1 MSHREFEVH
10 GVGDPRLAV
19 HATSAA
25 PAWLWSVD
33 GGRIVWANPV
43 GARLFGA
50 ANAAA
55 LAKKP
60 FGPADAHRR
69 QVAQL
74 ADRLPPAGAIRME
87 RLRGFGAAPGAL
99 MTCCCARLAFPDGSQ
114 GILIAAAESLG
125 RTMPL
130 IERLQRLVEGVET
143 PIVAFARDGLFVGA
157 SNAARALIGF
167 PDLSEAGLDAAR
179 TDALANGRVEVPI
192 GAGHMVLQRVGSGS
206 DVGLIALIAPGTAL
220 SDKAAAESARQ
231 AGPQLSTATGEPM
244 DRESPAPVE
253 ETQAVPLE
261 APPTGAPRTPVPM
274 RRHPLRFAWQ
284 MDADGR
290 FSLGA
295 DEFIR
300 LIGPRTAVGFGRP
313 WREIAEIYGLDPAG
327 RVIEAIASREPWNGL
342 TIFWPVDGGGRLPVE
357 LSALPISDPE
367 GSFAGYKG
375 FGVCRVL
382 DSLDHLEELRALE
395 PTDEPP
401 AEQPPVDFTAAPLH
415 AADTVPADLR
425 RAAAAEPP
433 ATSDVVSPAS
443 NCTPLEAP
451 AAIGEDI
458 SPDPDPDEPVEM
470 PENVVPFRPIG
481 EQKSPAL
488 TAVENNAFDELARQ
502 LSARLERENG
512 ETDAPVRD
520 QAAAPEWLA
529 QPEPPAR
536 GESWRDR
543 ALLDLLPTGIL
554 IYRLDR
560 LLYANPAFL
569 ERIGYHS
576 LHALEQA
583 GGLETLYVEPGV
595 SSASSTS
602 ETGTPVTISASQ
614 DCFEPTLAIEARLFT
629 ISWDGDSALAL
640 MFAPNQIVSPPAVTA
655 HAIEEPVLK
664 SVRDPLAEPL
674 PEFCPELLPASLP
687 PAAGHASAEDL
698 AAILDTTA
706 EGIVMFDAE
715 GNIHAC
721 NRSAEALF
729 GHDGAALVRHNLADL
744 FAPESR
750 RVVFEHLES
759 IKGTGVAKQGGDVL
773 GRAAKGGIIRL
784 SMTMGRTQP
793 DGPNFF
799 AVFRDPASSGKA
811 ESEPLLPERA
821 ANTKADML
829 ARISQE
835 VRTPLNAILGLAE
848 VMLGERFGALGDERY
863 MAYTRDIRASGERV
877 IAIIS
882 DLLELARLETGRLD
896 LAFADQNLN
905 EMVESCVSVMQPQAN
920 RERIIIR
927 TSLAQALPPVVADGQ
942 ALRQITLNL
951 IGNSIHL
958 ANPAGQVIV
967 STALSDFGEV
977 VLRVR
982 DTGHGL
988 NDNEIAAAL
997 APYRNPHASDGASDG
1012 SAVNLSLTK
1021 ALVEANRA
1029 RFHIKTGGR
1038 SGTLIEVIFP
1048 HAMAQA

>member
-10 GVGDPRLAV
+10 GVGDPRLAM

-25 PAWLWSVD
+25 PAWLWSLD
-33 GGRIVWANPV
+33 GSSIIWANPV

-60 FGPADAHRR
+60 FGPAEAHRR
-69 QVAQL
+69 QVARL
-74 ADRLPPAGAIRME
+74 AGRLSPTGAIRME
-87 RLRGFGAAPGAL
+87 RLHGFGAAAGAL
-99 MTCCCARLAFPDGSQ
+99 MTCCCARLVFPDGSH
-114 GILIAAAESLG
+114 GILIAAAANLG

-130 IERLQRLVEGVET
+130 IERLQRLVQGVET

-157 SNAARALIGF
+157 SDAARALPGF
-167 PDLSEAGLDAAR
+167 PDLSEAGLEAVR
-179 TDALANGRVEVPI
+179 SDALANGRVEMPI

-206 DVGLIALIAPGTAL
+206 DVGLIALIAPGAARSDTATAK
-220 SDKAAAESARQ
+220 SEGEAESQFAAAGA
-231 AGPQLSTATGEPM
+231 EPK
-244 DRESPAPVE
+244 DRESPTPAEKTRV
-253 ETQAVPLE
+253 VPFE
-261 APPTGAPRTPVPM
+261 APPNGGPRTAMPR
-274 RRHPLRFAWQ
+274 RRHPLRFDWQ
-284 MDADGR
+284 MDADER
-290 FSLGA
+290 FSLGS
-295 DEFIR
+295 DEFTR

-327 RVIEAIASREPWNGL
+327 RVIEAVASREPWKDL
-342 TIFWPVDGGGRLPVE
+342 MIFWPVDGGGRLPVE
-357 LSALPISDPE
+357 LSALPISDAD
-367 GSFAGYKG
+367 GNFAGYRG
-375 FGVCRVL
+375 VGVCRVL
-382 DSLDHLEELRALE
+382 DSLDHLKELRALE
-395 PTDEPP
+395 PTDEPL
-401 AEQPPVDFTAAPLH
+401 AEQPPAGPAALPFH
-415 AADTVPADLR
+415 AVDTVPADLR
-425 RAAAAEPP
+425 HAAAAEPP
-433 ATSDVVSPAS
+433 ATSDVVPTAP
-443 NCTPLEAP
+443 NCTPLGAR
-451 AAIGEDI
+451 ALIADDA
-458 SPDPDPDEPVEM
+458 SPDSDSDEPVEM

-481 EQKSPAL
+481 EPKSPAL

-502 LSARLERENG
+502 LSARLERENA
-512 ETDAPVRD
+512 ETDVAGD
-520 QAAAPEWLA
+520 QDVPPEWLA
-529 QPEPPAR
+529 QAEPPAR
-536 GESWRDR
+536 GESSRDR

-576 LHALEQA
+576 LHTLEQA

-595 SSASSTS
+595 SSTSSTS

-614 DCFEPTLAIEARLFT
+614 DFSRPALAIEARLFT

-640 MFAPNQIVSPPAVTA
+640 MFAPNQTVSPPAVTA

-664 SVRDPLAEPL
+664 SVRDPVAEPP
-674 PEFCPELLPASLP
+674 PEHRPPSLL
-687 PAAGHASAEDL
+687 PAAGHTTAEDL
-698 AAILDTTA
+698 
-706 EGIVMFDAE
+706 
-715 GNIHAC
+715 
-721 NRSAEALF
+721 
-729 GHDGAALVRHNLADL
+729 
-744 FAPESR
+744 
-750 RVVFEHLES
+750 
-759 IKGTGVAKQGGDVL
+759 
-773 GRAAKGGIIRL
+773 
-784 SMTMGRTQP
+784 
-793 DGPNFF
+793 
-799 AVFRDPASSGKA
+799 
-811 ESEPLLPERA
+811 

-835 VRTPLNAILGLAE
+835 VRTPLNAILRLAE

-877 IAIIS
+877 ITIIN

-942 ALRQITLNL
+942 TLRQITMNL

-982 DTGHGL
+982 DSGHRL

-997 APYRNPHASDGASDG
+997 EPFRNPQGSDQASDG

-1048 HAMAQA
+1048 HAMARA

>member
-1 MSHREFEVH
+1 LISAPTGNETGDPITAMSHREFELQ

-25 PAWLWSVD
+25 PAWLWSID
-33 GGRIVWANPV
+33 GSRVIWANPV

-50 ANAAA
+50 ANGSA
-55 LAKKP
+55 LTKKIY
-60 FGPADAHRR
+60 GPADTHRR
-69 QVAQL
+69 QVARL
-74 ADRLPPAGAIRME
+74 AGRLPPAGAIRME

-99 MTCCCARLAFPDGSQ
+99 MTCACARLAFPGGNH
-114 GILIAAAESLG
+114 GILIAAAESSG
-125 RTMPL
+125 RAMPL

-157 SNAARALIGF
+157 SDAARALLGF
-167 PDLSEAGLDAAR
+167 PDLSEAGLNAAR
-179 TDALANGRVEVPI
+179 SEALANGRVEVPI
-192 GAGHMVLQRVGSGS
+192 GSGHMVLQRVGSGH
-206 DVGLIALIAPGTAL
+206 DIGLVALIAPGAASETA
-220 SDKAAAESARQ
+220 APIAAESASMAPSSRD
-231 AGPQLSTATGEPM
+231 A
-244 DRESPAPVE
+244 PAPK
-253 ETQAVPLE
+253 
-261 APPTGAPRTPVPM
+261 R
-274 RRHPLRFAWQ
+274 RRHPLRFTWQ
-284 MDADGR
+284 MDACER
-290 FSLGA
+290 FSLGS
-295 DEFIR
+295 DEFTR
-300 LIGPRTAVGFGRP
+300 LIGPRTSVGFGRP
-313 WREIAEIYGLDPAG
+313 WREIAETYGLDAAG
-327 RVIEAIASREPWNGL
+327 LVLEAIATRETWSGL
-342 TIFWPVDGGGRLPVE
+342 TIYWPVDGGGRLPVE
-357 LSALPISDPE
+357 LSGLPITDSE
-367 GSFAGYKG
+367 RNFAGYRG
-375 FGVCRVL
+375 FGICREL
-382 DSLDHLEELRALE
+382 DSLEHLEELRGIE
-395 PTDEPP
+395 PDSPSRADVSPTGDSP
-401 AEQPPVDFTAAPLH
+401 ADPAAPPIP
-415 AADTVPADLR
+415 AADTIPTDLR
-425 RAAAAEPP
+425 HVLAAEPP
-433 ATSDVVSPAS
+433 ATSDVVSSTPSCAPLGTPAS
-443 NCTPLEAP
+443 IADD
-451 AAIGEDI
+451 A
-458 SPDPDPDEPVEM
+458 SPYTGLDEPVEM
-470 PENVVPFRPIG
+470 PENVVPFRPVG

-512 ETDAPVRD
+512 GTDGTARDENAP
-520 QAAAPEWLA
+520 PEWLA

-614 DCFEPTLAIEARLFT
+614 DFSEETLAIEARLFT
-629 ISWDGDSALAL
+629 ISWDGASALAL
-640 MFAPNQIVSPPAVTA
+640 MFAPNQIASPVVAPAQETQDVVQEPVREPIADPVPATAPAV
-655 HAIEEPVLK
+655 
-664 SVRDPLAEPL
+664 
-674 PEFCPELLPASLP
+674 
-687 PAAGHASAEDL
+687 AGQASAEDL

-729 GHDGAALVRHNLADL
+729 GYAGPEFIRHNLAEL
-744 FAPESR
+744 FALESR
-750 RVVFEHLES
+750 RVVFEYLEN
-759 IKGTGVAKQGGDVL
+759 IKGAGTTSLFGHGSDVL
-773 GRAAKGGIIRL
+773 GRVAKGGIVPL
-784 SMTMGRTQP
+784 SMTMGRTRP

-799 AVFRDPASSGKA
+799 AVFRDNAQTGKA
-811 ESEPLLPERA
+811 ASESPPAPRPAERA
-821 ANTKADML
+821 ANTKTDML
-829 ARISQE
+829 ARISHE
-835 VRTPLNAILGLAE
+835 VRTPLNAILGLSE
-848 VMLGERFGALGDERY
+848 VMMGERFGALGDERY
-863 MAYTRDIRASGERV
+863 MEYTRDIRASGERV
-877 IAIIS
+877 IAIIN
-882 DLLELARLETGRLD
+882 DLLELSRIETGRLD

-927 TSLAQALPPVVADGQ
+927 TSLAQALPPVNADGP

-988 NDNEIAAAL
+988 NDNKIAAAL
-997 APYRNPHASDGASDG
+997 EPFRTPQSTDQASDG

-1038 SGTLIEVIFP
+1038 SGTLIEVVFP
-1048 HAMAQA
+1048 HAKARA

>member
-1 MSHREFEVH
+1 MSHPEFELQ

-25 PAWLWSVD
+25 PAWLWSTD
-33 GGRIVWANPV
+33 GSRVLWANPV

-50 ANAAA
+50 ANASA
-55 LAKKP
+55 LATKTY
-60 FGPADAHRR
+60 GPADAYRR

-74 ADRLPPAGAIRME
+74 AGRLPPAAAIRME
-87 RLRGFGAAPGAL
+87 RMRGFGAAPGAL
-99 MTCCCARLAFPDGSQ
+99 MTCACARLAFPDGSDAV
-114 GILIAAAESLG
+114 LIAAVESL
-125 RTMPL
+125 RQAMPL
-130 IERLQRLVEGVET
+130 IERLQQLVEGVET

-157 SNAARALIGF
+157 SDAARALFGF
-167 PDLSEAGLDAAR
+167 PDLSEAGLGAAR
-179 TDALANGRVEVPI
+179 SDALANGRVEVPI
-192 GAGHMVLQRVGSGS
+192 GDGHMVLQRVGSGH
-206 DVGLIALIAPGTAL
+206 DVGLVALIAPGAVL
-220 SDKAAAESARQ
+220 PSRADAQSGNQSE
-231 AGPQLSTATGEPM
+231 
-244 DRESPAPVE
+244 PAPIAAS
-253 ETQAVPLE
+253 ETV
-261 APPTGAPRTPVPM
+261 APRAANSAAPMVPAPRDAG
-274 RRHPLRFAWQ
+274 RRRNPLRFIWQ
-284 MDADGR
+284 MDAEER
-290 FSLGA
+290 FSLGS
-295 DEFIR
+295 DQFTR
-300 LIGPRTAVGFGRP
+300 LIGPRTSVGFGRP

-327 RVIEAIASREPWNGL
+327 LLLEAIATRESWSGL
-342 TIFWPVDGGGRLPVE
+342 TIYWPVDGGGRLPVE
-357 LSALPISDPE
+357 LSGLPTFDAE
-367 GSFAGYKG
+367 RNFLGYRG

-382 DSLDHLEELRALE
+382 DSLDHLEELRGIEPQSPSDDSSTDPTTPSIHSADIIPIDLEHAL
-395 PTDEPP
+395 
-401 AEQPPVDFTAAPLH
+401 
-415 AADTVPADLR
+415 
-425 RAAAAEPP
+425 AAEPP
-433 ATSDVVSPAS
+433 ATSDVVSSTPPCAPLGAPLGTPAS
-443 NCTPLEAP
+443 IADDTTPYTDL
-451 AAIGEDI
+451 
-458 SPDPDPDEPVEM
+458 DEPVEM

-502 LSARLERENG
+502 LSARLERENS
-512 ETDAPVRD
+512 ETEGAARDHNAP
-520 QAAAPEWLA
+520 PEWLA

-543 ALLDLLPTGIL
+543 GLLDLLPTGIL

-569 ERIGYHS
+569 ERIGYQS
-576 LHALEQA
+576 LHELEQA

-602 ETGTPVTISASQ
+602 ETGTPVTISASH
-614 DCFEPTLAIEARLFT
+614 DLSEPTLAIAARLFT

-640 MFAPNQIVSPPAVTA
+640 MFAPNQVASPPVAA
-655 HAIEEPVLK
+655 PEHEAIREPVREPT
-664 SVRDPLAEPL
+664 SEPAAEPI
-674 PEFCPELLPASLP
+674 PASA
-687 PAAGHASAEDL
+687 PAIAGQASAEDL

-729 GHDGAALVRHNLADL
+729 GYDGAAFVRHNLADL

-750 RVVFEHLES
+750 RVVFEYLEN
-759 IKGTGVAKQGGDVL
+759 IKGTGTASLLDHGSEVL
-773 GRAAKGGIIRL
+773 GRVNQGAKDSGGIIPL
-784 SMTMGRTQP
+784 SMTMGRTRP

-799 AVFRDPASSGKA
+799 AVFRDNAA
-811 ESEPLLPERA
+811 HRQADSEPPQAGAPAGPA
-821 ANTKADML
+821 ANGKADML
-829 ARISQE
+829 ARISHE
-835 VRTPLNAILGLAE
+835 VRTPLNAILGLSD
-848 VMLGERFGALGDERY
+848 VMMGERFGALGDERY
-863 MAYTRDIRASGERV
+863 METTRDIRASGERV
-877 IAIIS
+877 IAIIN
-882 DLLELARLETGRLD
+882 DLLELSRIETGRLD

-905 EMVESCVSVMQPQAN
+905 EMVEACVSVMQPQAN

-927 TSLAQALPPVVADGQ
+927 TSLAQALPPVIADGP
-942 ALRQITLNL
+942 ALRQITMNL

-997 APYRNPHASDGASDG
+997 EPFRTPQPTDQASDG

-1038 SGTLIEVIFP
+1038 SGTLIEVVFP
-1048 HAMAQA
+1048 HALARA